1 MKRTTRNDT
10 GQAKLEAA
18 GKNNPGQ
25 VKPRAAADDGSLANA
40 PERALLIG
48 IQWSQTPREL
58 VLEYMD
64 ELDMLAQT
72 AGADVVGK
80 ELVPRRDADPALLIG
95 KGKAVEL
102 QEIAEETRADLVIF
116 DDDLTP
122 AQARNLEK
130 VLACRVIDRTGL
142 ILDIFALR
150 ARTREAKTQV
160 ELAQLGYV
168 LPRLT
173 RAWTHLERQQ
183 GGIGMRG
190 PGEAQIE
197 TDRRL
202 IRDRMSVLKDDLA
215 HIDRIR
221 ETQRAGRETMFRF
234 ALAGY
239 TNVGKSTLMNA
250 LTQAGVYEE
259 NLLFATLDSTT
270 RLLELAPNERVLMTD
285 TVGFIRKLPTALVA
299 SFRSTL
305 AEITEADAIIH
316 VVDLASPAYHDQMH
330 EVEKILT
337 EMGLKDRTRL
347 LVFNKVDA
355 LEDEEPLRQAR
366 KAFPEALFVS
376 ARQGVGV
383 NDLLERMRMVYA
395 AQMVELS
402 LHVPYAEAERM
413 AELYRVANV
422 VEKTAT
428 DSGLDLRVR
437 MPLAEAERLQL
448 TPKRND
454 GENKKRK

>member
-1 MKRTTRNDT
+1 MKRHTRNDT
-10 GQAKLEAA
+10 GQAKTDAA
-18 GKNNPGQ
+18 GKHSTGHVQ
-25 VKPRAAADDGSLANA
+25 THAAGNDGTLSNA

-48 IQWSQTPREL
+48 IQWSGNERAL
-58 VLEYMD
+58 VMEYMD

-72 AGADVVGK
+72 AGAEVVGK

-102 QEIAEETRADLVIF
+102 QEIVEETRADLVIF
-116 DDDLTP
+116 DDDLSP
-122 AQARNLEK
+122 AQARNLENIFK
-130 VLACRVIDRTGL
+130 CRVMDRTGL

-150 ARTREAKTQV
+150 ARSREAKTQV
-160 ELAQLGYV
+160 ELAQLGYI

-190 PGEAQIE
+190 PGETQIE

-221 ETQRAGRETMFRF
+221 ETQRAGRETMYRF

-270 RLLELAPNERVLMTD
+270 RMLELAPNERVLLTD
-285 TVGFIRKLPTALVA
+285 TVGFIRKLPTSLVA

-305 AEITEADAIIH
+305 AEIKDADCIIH
-316 VVDLASPAYHDQMH
+316 VVDLASPAFQDQMH
-330 EVEKILT
+330 EVEKLLV

-355 LEDEEPLRQAR
+355 LEDDEPLRQAK
-366 KAFPEALFVS
+366 KAFPEALLIS
-376 ARQGVGV
+376 ARQGVGIG
-383 NDLLERMRMVYA
+383 DLLERMRMVYA
-395 AQMVELS
+395 SQMVELS

-428 DSGLDLRVR
+428 ETGLDLRVR
-437 MPLAEAERLQL
+437 MPLAEAERLRL
-448 TPKRND
+448 TERRGSED
-454 GENKKRK
+454 TKK

>member
-1 MKRTTRNDT
+1 MKQNGRPKFQYDAS
-10 GQAKLEAA
+10 QQPPE
-18 GKNNPGQ
+18 
-25 VKPRAAADDGSLANA
+25 S
-40 PERALLIG
+40 PERVLLVG
-48 IQWSQTPREL
+48 IQWPGQLREL

-72 AGADVVGK
+72 AGAEVVGR
-80 ELVPRRDADPALLIG
+80 ELVGRRDKDPALLIG
-95 KGKAVEL
+95 KGKAAEL
-102 QEIAEETRADLVIF
+102 AVIVGETRAELVIF

-130 VLACRVIDRTGL
+130 IFECRVMDRTGL

-150 ARTREAKTQV
+150 ARSKEAKTQV
-160 ELAQLGYV
+160 ELAQLRYL

-190 PGEAQIE
+190 PGETQIE

-202 IRDRMSVLKDDLA
+202 IRDRISKLTDELE
-215 HIDRIR
+215 HIDRVR
-221 ETQRAGRETMFRF
+221 ETQRAGRENTFRF

-270 RLLELAPNERVLMTD
+270 RMLELAANERALLTD

-305 AEITEADAIIH
+305 AEIKDANVIMH
-316 VVDLASPAYHDQMH
+316 VVDLASPAYQDQMY
-330 EVEKILT
+330 EVEKLLG
-337 EMGLKDRTRL
+337 EMGLKDRSRL

-355 LEDEEPLRQAR
+355 LEDNEPLIKAR
-366 KAFPEALFVS
+366 KAFPAALFIS
-376 ARQGVGV
+376 ARQGVGIG
-383 NDLLERMRMVYA
+383 DLLDRMRA
-395 AQMVELS
+395 I
-402 LHVPYAEAERM
+402 YAESTVVVEVHLKYAESERT
-413 AELYRVANV
+413 AELYRVGNV
-422 VEKTAT
+422 LEKTPDET
-428 DSGLDLRVR
+428 GLNLRVR
-437 MPLAEAERLQL
+437 MPLTEA
-448 TPKRND
+448 KRMKLKIKN
-454 GENKKRK
+454 

>member
-1 MKRTTRNDT
+1 MKQNGRPKFQYDAS
-10 GQAKLEAA
+10 QQPPE
-18 GKNNPGQ
+18 
-25 VKPRAAADDGSLANA
+25 S
-40 PERALLIG
+40 PERVLLVG
-48 IQWSQTPREL
+48 IQWPGQLREL

-72 AGADVVGK
+72 SGADVVGR
-80 ELVPRRDADPALLIG
+80 ELVGRRDKDPALLIG
-95 KGKAVEL
+95 KGKAAEL
-102 QEIAEETRADLVIF
+102 AELVEETRTELVIF
-116 DDDLTP
+116 DDDLSP
-122 AQARNLEK
+122 AQARNLENIFK
-130 VLACRVIDRTGL
+130 CRVMDRTGL

-150 ARTREAKTQV
+150 ARSREAKTQV
-160 ELAQLGYV
+160 ELAQLAYV

-190 PGEAQIE
+190 PGETQIE

-221 ETQRAGRETMFRF
+221 ETQRSGREAMFRF

-250 LTQAGVYEE
+250 LTKAGVYEE

-270 RLLELAPNERVLMTD
+270 RLLELAANERVLLTD
-285 TVGFIRKLPTALVA
+285 TVGFIRKLPTSLVA

-305 AEITEADAIIH
+305 AEIKDADCIIH
-316 VVDLASPAYHDQMH
+316 LVDLASPAYQDQMH
-330 EVEKILT
+330 EVEKILA

-347 LVFNKVDA
+347 LIFNKVDA
-355 LEDEEPLRQAR
+355 LADDEPLRSAR
-366 KAFPEALFVS
+366 AAFPEALFIS

-383 NDLLERMRMVYA
+383 GDLVNRMHSVYA

-413 AELYRVANV
+413 AELHRVANV
-422 VEKTAT
+422 VGKIAT
-428 DSGLDLRVR
+428 ETGLDLRVR
-437 MPLAEAERLQL
+437 MPLAEARRMGLADS
-448 TPKRND
+448 K
-454 GENKKRK
+454 

>member
-1 MKRTTRNDT
+1 MKRHTRNDT
-10 GQAKLEAA
+10 GQAKT
-18 GKNNPGQ
+18 
-25 VKPRAAADDGSLANA
+25 VAAATPLNPPAKAGGDMNL

-48 IQWSQTPREL
+48 IQWSGTAREL

-102 QEIAEETRADLVIF
+102 QEIAEETRAELVIF

-130 VLACRVIDRTGL
+130 ILERRVMDRTGL

-150 ARTREAKTQV
+150 ARSREAKTQV
-160 ELAQLGYV
+160 ELAQLAYI

-190 PGEAQIE
+190 PGETQIE

-270 RLLELAPNERVLMTD
+270 RMLELAPNERVLLTD
-285 TVGFIRKLPTALVA
+285 TVGFIRKLPTSLVA

-305 AEITEADAIIH
+305 AEIKDADCIVH
-316 VVDLASPAYHDQMH
+316 VVDLASPAYQDQMH
-330 EVEKILT
+330 EVEKLLS

-355 LEDEEPLRQAR
+355 LKDDEPLRQAR
-366 KAFPEALFVS
+366 KAFPEALFIS

-383 NDLLERMRMVYA
+383 GDLLYRMRVVYA
-395 AQMVELS
+395 SQMIELS

-422 VEKTAT
+422 LEKTAT
-428 DSGLDLRVR
+428 DTGLDLRMR
-437 MPLAEAERLQL
+437 MPLAEAQRMRLV
-448 TPKRND
+448 
-454 GENKKRK
+454 GEQKSEKTKKRRQ

>member
-1 MKRTTRNDT
+1 MKGN
-10 GQAKLEAA
+10 GKAKFQFDASQQP
-18 GKNNPGQ
+18 PG
-25 VKPRAAADDGSLANA
+25 A
-40 PERALLIG
+40 PERAMLVG
-48 IQWSQTPREL
+48 IQWPGQPRAL
-58 VLEYMD
+58 IQEYMD

-72 AGADVVGK
+72 AGADVVSK
-80 ELVPRRDADPALLIG
+80 ELVGRRDKDPALLIG

-102 QEIAEETRADLVIF
+102 AEIAAETRAELAIF

-122 AQARNLEK
+122 AQLRNLENSLK
-130 VLACRVIDRTGL
+130 CRVIDRSGL

-160 ELAQLGYV
+160 ELAQLRYL

-190 PGEAQIE
+190 PGETQIE
-197 TDRRL
+197 TDRRI
-202 IRDRMSVLKDDLA
+202 IRTRISQLTDDLA
-215 HIDRIR
+215 HLDRIR
-221 ETQRAGRETMFRF
+221 ETQRSGREGIFRF

-270 RLLELAPNERVLMTD
+270 RLLEFAPNERALVSD
-285 TVGFIRKLPTALVA
+285 TVGFIRKLPPGLVA

-305 AEITEADAIIH
+305 AEIKDADCIMHI
-316 VVDLASPAYHDQMH
+316 VDLASPAYQDQMY
-330 EVEKILT
+330 EVEKILG
-337 EMGLKDRTRL
+337 EMGLKDKLRL

-355 LEDEEPLRQAR
+355 LEDDEPLRSAR
-366 KAFPEALFVS
+366 SAFPEALFIS

-383 NDLLERMRMVYA
+383 GDLTERMRMVYA
-395 AQMVELS
+395 SQMVEVTV
-402 LHVPYAEAERM
+402 HIPYHEAERM
-413 AELYRVANV
+413 AELYRTANV
-422 VEKTAT
+422 VERIAT
-428 DSGLDLRVR
+428 ETGLDLRVR
-437 MPLAEAERLQL
+437 MPLTEARRLRL
-448 TPKRND
+448 ISDT
-454 GENKKRK
+454 